1 MSTRIVVLDD
11 QQYLRDIIAAIL
23 DDAGYPTVAV
33 ATPKEAEQRLEEL
46 RPELLILDLSLPG
59 YSGLQ
64 FLEALRADELWH
76 DLPVVV
82 VSGDP
87 GKLVEVEG
95 KENVVALTKPFD
107 VTTLIAEI
115 QRLLGPPALTQTA

>member
-1 MSTRIVVLDD
+1 MLDD

-64 FLEALRADELWH
+64 FLEELRADDAWR

-87 GKLVEVEG
+87 GKLVAVEG
-95 KENVVALTKPFD
+95 RENVVALTKPFD
-107 VTTLIAEI
+107 VTALISEI